1 MRPAPLLA
9 LALAALAAAAP
20 PRPAL
25 AHHCFP
31 DVFDANA
38 PRIIRGKVIAVEWV
52 NPHALIYVTGP
63 ATGPRTQA
71 PMTAVFWA
79 GTPNGLIRSGL
90 TRETLKAGAQVVI
103 RGYQAK
109 DRSCP
114 AHAVTGTAT
123 CLLEARD
130 LAFIGDDR
138 RYFIG
143 STGHNAPPDQLDR
156 AEAARIEPAE
166 APLGVAPGFCP
177 PDRAAAS
184 ARPPSR

>member
-31 DVFDANA
+31 DIFDADG
-38 PRIIRGKVIAVEWV
+38 PLFIRGKVIAVEWV

-90 TRETLKAGAQVVI
+90 TRETLKAGEVI
-103 RGYQAK
+103 IAGSITAPLFLTSE
-109 DRSCP
+109 DREIAYTLDP
-114 AHAVTGTAT
+114 
-123 CLLEARD
+123 
-130 LAFIGDDR
+130 
-138 RYFIG
+138 IG
-143 STGHNAPPDQLDR
+143 SVSVKIG
-156 AEAARIEPAE
+156 
-166 APLGVAPGFCP
+166 
-177 PDRAAAS
+177 S
-184 ARPPSR
+184 